1 LLISLY
7 VKKIL
12 MNKKIFSTV
21 ILVIFTCYSVFA
33 QKDPIISTAALKNLI
48 GCWQGTLN
56 YSGTIIRK
64 PYTTTAEL
72 VVKQI
77 GASSS
82 FEFLHIYTKDPGEK
96 VADTITISKDG
107 RKLNNGTIT
116 SERYTSEGNLEIITE
131 FAGFDHDNNK
141 AAIIRQTYT
150 IGEQFYTY
158 KKQVQLEGQ
167 TDWLER
173 QEFLYAR
180 KACSNKD

>member
-1 LLISLY
+1 MD
-7 VKKIL
+7 KKI
-12 MNKKIFSTV
+12 ISTF
-21 ILVIFTCYSVFA
+21 ILVIAFYSVFA
-33 QKDPIISTAALKNLI
+33 QKDSVISPAALKNLI

-107 RKLNNGTIT
+107 KKLNNETIT
-116 SERYTSEGNLEIITE
+116 SERCTSEGNLEIITE

-150 IGEQFYTY
+150 IGKQSYTY

-173 QEFLYAR
+173 QEFIYVR
-180 KACSNKD
+180 KPCGKKS